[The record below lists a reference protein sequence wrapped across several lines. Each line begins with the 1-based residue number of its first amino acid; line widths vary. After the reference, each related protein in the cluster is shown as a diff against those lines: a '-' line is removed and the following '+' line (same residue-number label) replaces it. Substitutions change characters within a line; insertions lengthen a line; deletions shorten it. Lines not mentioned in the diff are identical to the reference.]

1 LAFIGWHSEYRQKKT
16 GLDFDS
22 WINDVESLSIG
33 DADQAVIVPLEIS
46 QPIG

>member
-1 LAFIGWHSEYRQKKT
+1 
-16 GLDFDS
+16 LDFDS
-22 WINDVESLSIG
+22 WINDIESLAIG

>member
-1 LAFIGWHSEYRQKKT
+1 LAWHSEHRTKRT

-22 WINDVESLSIG
+22 WINEIEALELG
-33 DADQAVIVPLEIS
+33 NQADAVIVPLEIS